1 MSTLQEFFN
10 QPGKN
15 GKAKG
20 IVQKNNILKRNII
33 AHMAIEGE
41 CTLADLARE
50 LHVSIPTVTKLVDE
64 LLADKIIA
72 DRGKIETSGGRR
84 PNVFGLTHSSI
95 YFAGIEIS
103 RDQMVLMLTDL
114 HNNVIKL
121 EHNADFQLDDTDECL
136 ECICQTIEKFLNSSD
151 IDRTK
156 LMGGPQAGI
165 ILGKAEYIRQLK
177 RHPLARAMR
186 VDKMTLA
193 ALEATLRSYAEERAL
208 EEIPTLAMLGAREE
222 ELRAKAQ
229 LLCDAL
235 VKGGVEAQVVA
246 EQCQVGGGSVPAQLL
261 PTFAVAIAPARC
273 SVDELEQALRLR
285 ERPIIGRIAHD
296 RYLLDLRTLREE
308 DFPAVETAL
317 FEVLS

>member
-1 MSTLQEFFN
+1 MSTLQEFFS
-10 QPGKN
+10 QPGKD

-121 EHNADFQLDDTDECL
+121 EHNQFVSTNRNAAVELRITMEAFGTEHKKEILD
-136 ECICQTIEKFLNSSD
+136 
-151 IDRTK
+151 
-156 LMGGPQAGI
+156 
-165 ILGKAEYIRQLK
+165 
-177 RHPLARAMR
+177 
-186 VDKMTLA
+186 
-193 ALEATLRSYAEERAL
+193 AL
-208 EEIPTLAMLGAREE
+208 EEAGFRP
-222 ELRAKAQ
+222 K
-229 LLCDAL
+229 L
-235 VKGGVEAQVVA
+235 V
-246 EQCQVGGGSVPAQLL
+246 
-261 PTFAVAIAPARC
+261 
-273 SVDELEQALRLR
+273 
-285 ERPIIGRIAHD
+285 
-296 RYLLDLRTLREE
+296 
-308 DFPAVETAL
+308 TASL
-317 FEVLS
+317 